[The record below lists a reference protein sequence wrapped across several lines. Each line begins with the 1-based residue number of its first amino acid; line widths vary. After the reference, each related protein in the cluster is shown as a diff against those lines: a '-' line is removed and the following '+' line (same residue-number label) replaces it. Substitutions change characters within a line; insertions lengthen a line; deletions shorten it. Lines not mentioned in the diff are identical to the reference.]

1 MSYGTIM
8 GPLIIMATQP
18 FIKNLYPPEA
28 FGVLELYTNFINIL
42 LVIFTLKYEIAII
55 NEKTNRIVHSIIQSI
70 FIFST
75 FLIFILIVCIYF
87 SSDFIISYFRIP
99 IKYNYIIYL
108 APLSAYILA
117 IARTLYYYLI
127 RNNLFN
133 HTSIYKINRR
143 AIEAIGQ
150 IRFGKVF
157 NNYGLFIGEL
167 IGNIISTITMV
178 IVLRKKLF
186 KIKLEK
192 IRYYFNILKNN
203 RNIILYLF
211 PSDMLNILM
220 NSFLVLLFVK
230 NFGFKMTGYLEFS
243 LKILLIP
250 TAILGTIIGPLVLQ
264 YVSRAIEKNKSF
276 YKKIYYLSTLTAFGG
291 IVFSIL
297 LLFFGD
303 DLIKIFFNQEWA
315 QSILYYKILLFPTII
330 QLIVSPLGQILIALR
345 EYKTDAYIKII
356 KFVIFGSLFLF
367 QHHSPISLLKIFSFI
382 SVIFYLIYLGIIL
395 HRTRKYHSIIA

>member
-1 MSYGTIM
+1 
-8 GPLIIMATQP
+8 
-18 FIKNLYPPEA
+18 
-28 FGVLELYTNFINIL
+28 
-42 LVIFTLKYEIAII
+42 
-55 NEKTNRIVHSIIQSI
+55 
-70 FIFST
+70 
-75 FLIFILIVCIYF
+75 
-87 SSDFIISYFRIP
+87 
-99 IKYNYIIYL
+99 
-108 APLSAYILA
+108 
-117 IARTLYYYLI
+117 
-127 RNNLFN
+127 
-133 HTSIYKINRR
+133 
-143 AIEAIGQ
+143 
-150 IRFGKVF
+150 
-157 NNYGLFIGEL
+157 
-167 IGNIISTITMV
+167 MV

-395 HRTRKYHSIIA
+395 HRTRKYF